1 MARKKIKLDEEAIGE
16 ILVADT
22 DSKSGSEA
30 NDLDYFEEEEDK
42 EDQHHRRHHHHHHH
56 RQQQQQASAEIETQA
71 AIVVD
76 YQPGDRLKEGT
87 QIFILLSV
95 QQKV

>member
-1 MARKKIKLDEEAIGE
+1 MAAKEIKLEEEAISE

-22 DSKSGSEA
+22 GSESGA
-30 NDLDYFEEEEDK
+30 EGRDVEDNFVEEED
-42 EDQHHRRHHHHHHH
+42 E
-56 RQQQQQASAEIETQA
+56 QQQHQQASAEVESQPA
-71 AIVVD
+71 EVAD
-76 YQPGDRLKEGT
+76 YQPGDHFKEGT